1 MGAVLHTWL
10 LSNCRACDVC
20 TRGLQMAS
28 CVFASS
34 PIVIVSYS
42 TTRTD
47 SSQAEYLP
55 LLNLRT
61 QHLLRLHPCTLAVQ
75 GAGSEPD
82 FALHPDCADC
92 GIRCIRFQGP
102 LHMDQKLG
110 RLSLLLPPR
119 RLGWGTL
126 WDRAKWAKLG
136 TAVALCSANKNEIE
150 RAHEQVWIM
159 WIVWAPENRS
169 ARSAQ
174 RAQLLQQQRRWQ
186 TLQESKN
193 LNLEFTPVLLVVPAK

>member
-82 FALHPDCADC
+82 FALHPDGADC
-92 GIRCIRFQGP
+92 GIRCIRCIRCIRFQGR

-119 RLGWGTL
+119 RLGWA
-126 WDRAKWAKLG
+126 D
-136 TAVALCSANKNEIE
+136 AV
-150 RAHEQVWIM
+150 
-159 WIVWAPENRS
+159 RS
-169 ARSAQ
+169 A
-174 RAQLLQQQRRWQ
+174 
-186 TLQESKN
+186 SKMSKAGYSCSS
-193 LNLEFTPVLLVVPAK
+193 L